1 MAITSTQS
9 CDPKTH
15 LHEGAIYR
23 DRSNNTIR
31 LVSVRGDY
39 CVYVYVAF
47 GTPRSEI
54 HGPVT
59 GFTRR
64 HVFEGVFVFVAEWVE
79 DWNRSQRKS
88 PDRPVQ
94 ALHVPSFLGSIDVA
108 SLSKPH
114 KRRS

>member
-1 MAITSTQS
+1 
-9 CDPKTH
+9 
-15 LHEGAIYR
+15 
-23 DRSNNTIR
+23 
-31 LVSVRGDY
+31 
-39 CVYVYVAF
+39 
-47 GTPRSEI
+47 
-54 HGPVT
+54 
-59 GFTRR
+59 
-64 HVFEGVFVFVAEWVE
+64 VAEWVE